1 MYLIVVSSRT
11 FESLGVSGEAGGWAG
26 LLVLMAFGRERVTQL
41 SDKERKVFVL
51 PADENVSMAGIISNG
66 VSDTSDVVARA
77 RDVDGEIE
85 ILG

>member
-1 MYLIVVSSRT
+1 
-11 FESLGVSGEAGGWAG
+11 
-26 LLVLMAFGRERVTQL
+26 MAFGRERVAQL
-41 SDKERKVFVL
+41 SDKERQVLVL